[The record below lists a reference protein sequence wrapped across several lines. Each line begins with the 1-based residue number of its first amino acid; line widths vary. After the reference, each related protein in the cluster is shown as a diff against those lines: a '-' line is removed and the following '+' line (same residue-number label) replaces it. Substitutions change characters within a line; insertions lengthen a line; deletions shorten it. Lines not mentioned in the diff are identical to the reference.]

1 MFPPKGTLLV
11 YPIWGKLNWTW
22 AFIFYLWIKKANKYL
37 VLAVLAGGGS
47 EQQLLEHTEKLKK
60 ELKIFF

>member
-1 MFPPKGTLLV
+1 
-11 YPIWGKLNWTW
+11 
-22 AFIFYLWIKKANKYL
+22 